1 MILSRCRSHF
11 FRMVCILIGNA
22 CKSLQR
28 INAYSR
34 SIVNKC
40 DVCECSV
47 LCFDVFC
54 WREHFNQGPL
64 NLGSVVP
71 PKAFRLLRDGTRTVQ
86 LHTRQSHCT
95 FCHDAAGEPW
105 YQALCSFGFWSQ
117 WNSVE
122 DDLMKC
128 GRFDLRSHK
137 HHTSSTANS
146 KYYGWRPSIMDIYS
160 TPNQQ
165 MYWCWGD
172 MWHQPW
178 QNALAF
184 VGTNAWQLDQWD
196 RDLANLTTWPPM
208 TLGTVEGRSV
218 TLAFWSA
225 VPSFGSDGNYIALL
239 HPYDNGKL
247 REDSKQLTLFC
258 SGPHRSHLSE
268 VRAVGGETNV
278 AYKKH
283 LVFFCDW
290 PAEDAHLESFDVF
303 LEDQWGKQLGIVV
316 AKRKP
321 GLLQQYHTVACMRD
335 VWRSPWTGL
344 RQVPQ
349 WMEFH
354 LLHGVDHLLIYTV
367 NIDEEGIVDLYE
379 PYIQSGTAT
388 RIHINK
394 QGRTGVG
401 GRSWEVRFVG

>member
-1 MILSRCRSHF
+1 MC
-11 FRMVCILIGNA
+11 
-22 CKSLQR
+22 
-28 INAYSR
+28 
-34 SIVNKC
+34 VN
-40 DVCECSV
+40 VR
-47 LCFDVFC
+47 CFDVFC
-54 WREHFNQGPL
+54 WRERFNQGPL

-86 LHTRQSHCT
+86 LHARQSHCM

-105 YQALCSFGFWSQ
+105 YQALCLFGFWSQ

-128 GRFDLRSHK
+128 GRFGFWGHINII
-137 HHTSSTANS
+137 HHPLLTVN
-146 KYYGWRPSIMDIYS
+146 IMDGGHPSWTY
-160 TPNQQ
+160 TP
-165 MYWCWGD
+165 
-172 MWHQPW
+172 PP
-178 QNALAF
+178 
-184 VGTNAWQLDQWD
+184 TNKCIGAEVTCDINPGRMPLRLSGRTPGSWTSD

-247 REDSKQLTLFC
+247 WEDSKQLTLFC
-258 SGPHRSHLSE
+258 SGPNRSHLSE

-379 PYIQSGTAT
+379 PYIQSGMAT

-401 GRSWEVRFVG
+401 GRSWEVRFGG